1 MAECDNGGTTPN
13 GIETLRAAANGN
25 ATEPAPRK
33 RAGGLRIT
41 GAGFK
46 SEIFDHWGE
55 SPKEEVTRSPLA
67 DDAAKHRDDFAASL
81 PGERLVIP
89 AGAIRFR
96 TNDVTYNFRVST
108 PFAHLTGLGG
118 DIEPGPVLVINPVV
132 NADGT
137 VGHHD
142 VLYVAPAIGHDN
154 PRFYSD
160 AMHGEFW
167 VGPAPDLADYTTMTG
182 IETRDIASLA
192 GDLAEQVGPKGL
204 RLRVFRGADPAV
216 ESTVDRI
223 RLEAGLGDADA
234 NLPLDQVLEEREDEL
249 RIIKTPREIE
259 QIREAIRA
267 TERGFERVADVI
279 SLAPKV
285 RRGER
290 LIESVFMGSC
300 RYEANDVSFETVVGS
315 GRRSTFLHYMIN
327 NHPVS
332 EGDAVVLDAGAE
344 SQYLYAADVTRTLP
358 VSGHYSPAQRRVAE
372 AVLAASDAAIAA
384 ANKPGAR
391 YRDLMAAAMDSIAHS
406 LEDMGILTVSAAESL
421 KPDGEQHCR
430 WLYHGTGHHLGLD
443 CHDAQHARDEYYP
456 DAELKPGMVFTMEP
470 GLYFHDNDL
479 LVPEEYRGIG
489 VRLEDD
495 LLVTDSGE
503 VVILSDGVPR
513 SPEGIEAWMAEHGP
527 ERYIADLT
535 GFDPKD

>member
-1 MAECDNGGTTPN
+1 MTSQESSAETLSV
-13 GIETLRAAANGN
+13 LRAADAGN
-25 ATEPAPRK
+25 ATEPERGK
-33 RAGGLRIT
+33 RAGGLRIK
-41 GAGFK
+41 GAGFE
-46 SEIFDHWGE
+46 SEIGEHWGE
-55 SPKEEVTRSPLA
+55 SPREEVRRSPLA

-96 TNDVTYNFRVST
+96 TNDVTYNFRAST

-118 DIEPGPVLVINPVV
+118 DIEPGPVLVIDPVV
-132 NADGT
+132 REDGT
-137 VGHHD
+137 VGHQD
-142 VLYVAPAIGHDN
+142 TLYVAPPIGHDDK
-154 PRFYSD
+154 RFYAD

-167 VGPAPDLADYTTMTG
+167 VGPAPTLADFETMTG
-182 IETRDIASLA
+182 IETRDIAGLKEAVARNA
-192 GDLAEQVGPKGL
+192 GADGL
-204 RLRVFRGADPAV
+204 RVRVFRGADPAV
-216 ESTVDRI
+216 EALVDAVR
-223 RLEAGLGDADA
+223 EESGLGGKAA
-234 NLPLDQVLEEREDEL
+234 NLPFDLVLEEREDEL
-249 RIIKTPREIE
+249 RIIKTPAEIE
-259 QIREAIRA
+259 QIRQAIRA
-267 TERGFERVADVI
+267 TERGFERVADII

-285 RRGER
+285 KRGER
-290 LIESVFMGSC
+290 LIEGVFTGSC
-300 RYEANDVSFETVVGS
+300 RMEGNDVSFETVVGS

-332 EGDAVVLDAGAE
+332 DGDVVVLDAGAE

-358 VSGHYSPAQRRVAE
+358 VNGRYSPAQRRVAQ
-372 AVLAASDAAIAA
+372 AVLDASNAAIAA

-391 YRDLMAAAMDSIAHS
+391 YRDLMAAAMASVAHS
-406 LEDMGILTVSAAESL
+406 LEDMGILPVSAEESL
-421 KPDGEQHCR
+421 KPDGQQHCR

-513 SPEGIEAWMAEHGP
+513 SPEGIEAWMAMHSP
-527 ERYIADLT
+527 DRYIADLT
-535 GFDPKD
+535 GCDPSLSN

>member
-1 MAECDNGGTTPN
+1 MTSTESNGDALSV
-13 GIETLRAAANGN
+13 LRAAAAGN
-25 ATEPAPRK
+25 ATEPQK
-33 RAGGLRIT
+33 GKTAGGLRIR
-41 GAGFK
+41 GAGFDQL
-46 SEIFDHWGE
+46 IFDHWGD
-55 SPKEEVTRSPLA
+55 SPREEVTRSPLA
-67 DDAAKHRDDFAASL
+67 DDAAKHRDDFAAAL

-118 DIEPGPVLVINPVV
+118 DIEPGPVLVIDPVV
-132 NADGT
+132 REDGT

-142 VLYVAPAIGHDN
+142 TLYVAPPIGHDDK
-154 PRFYSD
+154 RFYAD

-167 VGPAPDLADYTTMTG
+167 VGPAPTLADFETMTG
-182 IETRDIASLA
+182 IETRDIAGLKDALA
-192 GDLAEQVGPKGL
+192 ANAGADGI

-216 ESTVDRI
+216 EALVDGI
-223 RLEAGLGDADA
+223 REASGLGDLKA

-249 RIIKTPREIE
+249 RVIKTPAEID
-259 QIREAIRA
+259 QIRKAIRA

-285 RRGER
+285 KRGER

-300 RYEANDVSFETVVGS
+300 RFEANDVSFETVVGS

-327 NHPVS
+327 NHPVAAT
-332 EGDAVVLDAGAE
+332 DAVVLDAGAE

-358 VSGHYSPAQRRVAE
+358 VSGKYSPAQRRVAQ
-372 AVLAASDAAIAA
+372 AVLDASNAAIAA
-384 ANKPGAR
+384 ANKPGAH

-406 LEDMGILTVSAAESL
+406 LEDMGILPVSAEESL
-421 KPDGEQHCR
+421 KPDGQQHCR

-456 DAELKPGMVFTMEP
+456 NAELKPGMVFTMEP

-495 LLVTDSGE
+495 LLVTESGE

-513 SPEGIEAWMAEHGP
+513 DPDGIEAWMAEHNP
-527 ERYIADLT
+527 QRYIADLT
-535 GFDPKD
+535 GVDPSAEA